1 MIFMDEKILESTE
14 VETVQKK
21 QNIRRERHSRQRKD
35 LVVLERLTSIALKM
49 REIRRKASQPKSS
62 ELN

>member
-1 MIFMDEKILESTE
+1 MDEKILESTE